1 MTKELIICIIII
13 SVIFIGNFLT
23 ENYTKDSIIET
34 TSNLEELRKEITK
47 DEEEINFDIAK
58 QKIDNVH
65 EKWDARYAKLAYY
78 IEHDELEKVE
88 TEIVLLKGNIEV
100 KEYEQGIPNLNNC
113 IFILEHL
120 KEKTALQIK
129 NIF

>member
-1 MTKELIICIIII
+1 MYKEIIICSIVIIIVVGLNILTESYTKESITLMTGDLKSLKENMI
-13 SVIFIGNFLT
+13 SEEQNEEKLNNQI
-23 ENYTKDSIIET
+23 ENIV
-34 TSNLEELRKEITK
+34 N
-47 DEEEINFDIAK
+47 NW
-58 QKIDNVH
+58 N
-65 EKWDARYAKLAYY
+65 EKHKKLAYY

-88 TEIVLLKGNIEV
+88 TELVYLKGNIEV

-113 IFILEHL
+113 IFILEHI

>member
-1 MTKELIICIIII
+1 MYKEIIICSIVIIIVVGLNILTESYTKESITLMTGDLKSLKENMI
-13 SVIFIGNFLT
+13 SEEQNEEKLNKQI
-23 ENYTKDSIIET
+23 ENIV
-34 TSNLEELRKEITK
+34 NNWKEK
-47 DEEEINFDIAK
+47 NK
-58 QKIDNVH
+58 
-65 EKWDARYAKLAYY
+65 KLAYY

-88 TEIVLLKGNIEV
+88 TELVYLKGNIEV

-113 IFILEHL
+113 IFILEHI